1 MATGMFDTLNASLRA
16 QQRTEDSD
24 EQQNLQFMAA
34 DPDRAR
40 AMTAYGMAGL
50 AGKGLAQVGS
60 VAAGLDP
67 RSRTE
72 RSSDAR
78 NAAADELKAA
88 VVGLTPGTDEYFK
101 KVIEVLTKHG
111 LVDQANAI
119 QEKWEASK
127 LNTARTGA
135 YARQGVPAPL
145 KGKDALLAKYD
156 DLAAKLQD
164 DPDNEQLQGA
174 LANVETALKKFYPE
188 KTVNPPKTHDWQV
201 IPETATSPGYRFDRL
216 APDGNVQPLAGRIAP
231 QPKPLTAQQQLK
243 ADEAWKQMKAGY
255 EAAALKTQADYE
267 AAVELFNSPDLEG
280 AVGAF
285 NSAISDTNPSDR
297 GFMTR
302 LFAKTKSPGELRAAA
317 LISTVKAGAF
327 LTGFQEIKT
336 AAQAAGAKGAGFGAL
351 SDAEGARIQAAK
363 ASLDAVQDG
372 AGFRIGLKKYIEQM
386 IAYWNAVS
394 ADVET
399 AEIAPKPLREIPLTG
414 GVRGRQ
420 QRTAPRT
427 PAAPAPAPAAPAAP
441 APEAP
446 KGREERWERKDG
458 NLQRVG

>member
-1 MATGMFDTLNASLRA
+1 MAATGMFDALNAT
-16 QQRTEDSD
+16 QRQEDTD
-24 EQQNLQFMAA
+24 EQQRLQFMAA

-40 AMTAYGMAGL
+40 AMTAYDMAGY
-50 AGKGLAQVGS
+50 AGKGLARAGS
-60 VAAGLDP
+60 AMAGLDP
-67 RSRTE
+67 RTRPE
-72 RSSDAR
+72 RASDER

-88 VVGLTPGTDEYFK
+88 VVGLKPGTDEYFA

-119 QEKWEASK
+119 QEKWQATK
-127 LNTARTGA
+127 LNTARVGA
-135 YARQGVPAPL
+135 YDRQGVPAPL
-145 KGKDALLAKYD
+145 KGKEALLAKYD
-156 DLAAKLQD
+156 EIATKLQD

-188 KTVNPPKTHDWQV
+188 KTVNPPKTHDWV
-201 IPETATSPGYRFDRL
+201 VVPPTATSPGYKYDRL
-216 APDGNVQPLAGRIAP
+216 AADANVQQLDGRIAP

-243 ADEAWKQMKAGY
+243 ADEAWKQMKSGY
-255 EAAALKTQADYE
+255 EAASLKTQADYE

-280 AVGAF
+280 AVGAI
-285 NSAISDTNPSDR
+285 NSIVADTNPADR
-297 GFMTR
+297 GFLTR
-302 LFAKTKSPGELRAAA
+302 LYAKKMTPGERRAAA

-363 ASLDAVQDG
+363 ASLDAIQD
-372 AGFRIGLKKYIEQM
+372 AAEFRIGLKNYIEQM
-386 IAYWNAVS
+386 VAYWNAVS
-394 ADVET
+394 ADIET
-399 AEIAPKPLREIPLTG
+399 AEIAPKPLRILPLTG

-420 QRTAPRT
+420 QRAPRA
-427 PAAPAPAPAAPAAP
+427 PAAPAPAAPAAP

-446 KGREERWERKDG
+446 KGGEERWERKDG
-458 NLQRVG
+458 RLQRVG